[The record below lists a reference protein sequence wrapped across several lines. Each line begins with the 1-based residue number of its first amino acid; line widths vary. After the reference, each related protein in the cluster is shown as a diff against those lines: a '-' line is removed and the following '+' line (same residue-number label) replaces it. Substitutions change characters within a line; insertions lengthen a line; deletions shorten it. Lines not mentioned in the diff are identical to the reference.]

1 MIYSYDLCIYA
12 GSIYEKMNLY
22 HVSLKAR
29 GGNEGSLI
37 MFYFLH
43 VKVLLIV
50 TPKSAHLP
58 HNSWLFGFYGPKR
71 RGVYSYFW
79 ENTENNDFFSKFSC
93 TDP

>member
-1 MIYSYDLCIYA
+1 MTHLLYFCFLFIDCDIFIFAHMIYSYDLCIYA

-50 TPKSAHLP
+50 IPKNAHLP
-58 HNSWLFGFYGPKR
+58 HNSQRF
-71 RGVYSYFW
+71 
-79 ENTENNDFFSKFSC
+79 
-93 TDP
+93 

>member
-1 MIYSYDLCIYA
+1 MTHLLYFCFLFIDCDIFIFAHMIYSYDLCIYA

-22 HVSLKAR
+22 HVR

-37 MFYFLH
+37 MFYFSL

-58 HNSWLFGFYGPKR
+58 HNSQWF
-71 RGVYSYFW
+71 
-79 ENTENNDFFSKFSC
+79 
-93 TDP
+93 